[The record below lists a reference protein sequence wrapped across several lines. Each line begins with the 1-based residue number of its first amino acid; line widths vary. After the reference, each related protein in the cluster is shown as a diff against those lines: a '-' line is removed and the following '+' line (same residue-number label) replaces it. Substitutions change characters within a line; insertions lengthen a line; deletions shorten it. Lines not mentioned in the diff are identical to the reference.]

1 MESPRAD
8 QVEQIGALLDER
20 SRKPPEAIATKT
32 PFARAFKKPG
42 FASQAGESVL
52 VVTRSPQTT
61 LARRGGRLPFG
72 TKRQFLALNAD
83 VIGRLDPNADAI
95 AANLHD
101 TDPHPPIDDDFFPC
115 LASQYQHLI
124 TLPAI

>member
-8 QVEQIGALLDER
+8 QVEQIGALLDEC
-20 SRKPPEAIATKT
+20 SRQPPEAIATKT
-32 PFARAFKKPG
+32 PLARAFKEPG
-42 FASQAGESVL
+42 RASQAGESVL

-72 TKRQFLALNAD
+72 PKGQFLALNTD
-83 VIGRLDPNADAI
+83 VFGRLDPDADPI

-115 LASQYQHLI
+115 LASQYQHSI